1 VQSKHIY
8 STHLKEKSMKK
19 SGFTL
24 IELLIVIAI
33 IGILAAVLVPNLL
46 NARKTAQGRAEGAY
60 AQNVYKAANAYL
72 AENPSASALPGTTCT
87 GSYTA
92 GSYGAGSAP
101 GTLLTCSV
109 NYDQSTQQ
117 VTVTYTGNGTTGT
130 ATVGN

>member
-1 VQSKHIY
+1 
-8 STHLKEKSMKK
+8 MKK

-46 NARKTAQGRAEGAY
+46 NARKTAQGRAEQAY

-72 AENPSASALPGTTCT
+72 AENPSATALPVTSCM
-87 GSYTA
+87 GSYTV

-101 GTLLTCSV
+101 GTVTACTVAYSLANQT
-109 NYDQSTQQ
+109 
-117 VTVTYTGNGTTGT
+117 VTVTYTGNGGSG
-130 ATVGN
+130 TVGN